1 MLITDKNELKKYS
14 APYRLW
20 QGIPGIEVTKGG
32 RIFSTFYS
40 GGTAEQIGNFAALIM
55 SDDAGETF
63 SEPIAVAYDDGHRC
77 FDPCPWIDPLGRL
90 WFFWAYCPDHAVCA
104 VVCDDPD
111 ADELVFSD
119 VIKLPGDVMMNKP
132 IVLTTGEWLFPIAVW
147 KEGQRVYTLDIKYNS
162 KTADKRSLVYKS
174 IDNGKTFEKLG
185 GSDVEGRIFD
195 EHMVLELKDGSL
207 AMFVRTFYGIGVSYS
222 YDRGKTWT
230 KGGNSGIP
238 GPCSRFHIG
247 RLKSG
252 RILMVNHHNFN
263 GRNNLTALISEDEC
277 KSWKYTLLLDERG
290 CSYPDVK
297 EADDGYIYI
306 TYDHGR
312 GCFLHSLDEVYADT
326 REILFAKIT
335 EEDIMAGKIVSA
347 GSFLKKTISKL
358 GKYAL
363 EFENPFNEIS
373 RFSDADLVNYLSSK
387 NSDEIFSI
395 LFEHYKINCCN
406 MHKLACKTLDSL
418 INEFEKDGADKS
430 NIIFEIVK
438 LIRSASD
445 VPGKDMPIIERI
457 KDEIAA
463 TLKEDITVRK
473 IAENIGISNYYMAH
487 LFKKEMG
494 ITVSDYR
501 NSVKMSHAK
510 DLLIHTDM
518 KISDIAYECG
528 FGSGSY
534 FAKLF
539 TESENVSPSK
549 YRNLLKNNDKHDK
562 DVIYSNMLDR
572 IDILGDIDIGLLEK
586 DKNVKTYAVTLPPT
600 DGYEFLH
607 ESAIIEYNGK
617 LIAAWYNN
625 VKPVELIGETPIRFA
640 VSEDDGKTWSAPI
653 TIANDESGKILFC
666 PPVFGI
672 DNGKLYLLMNQMVYP
687 DHIHSLDLYEYNEEK
702 NEFNM
707 LWSRPIPFKLNTN
720 VYKLSNGKLILP
732 GRVGELDRFPNTP
745 AALISDS
752 GRIDAE
758 WRLVKM
764 QENGNLAD
772 GSKLIYPEVS
782 LIIDGAKIYAFTRN
796 DERNVPLAYVSE
808 DNGESFTGPYT
819 HDIPLSSSKIYSGTL
834 SDGRNYIIGNLD
846 FPRAKLVILFS
857 EPGEVKFTKGIVL
870 QDGHSD
876 ELGYGTRWH
885 YPCAYESN
893 GKLYV
898 IYTVSVDHQNRRGAV
913 LSIIELD
920 KI

>member
-1 MLITDKNELKKYS
+1 MLITDKKELKKYS
-14 APYRLW
+14 TPYRIW
-20 QGIPGIEVTKGG
+20 QGIPGIEVTKKG

-40 GGTAEQIGNFAALIM
+40 GGVTEQIGNFAALIM
-55 SDDAGETF
+55 SDDGGETF
-63 SEPIAVAYDDGHRC
+63 SEPIAVAYDDNHRC

-90 WFFWAYCPDHAVCA
+90 WFFWAYCPDHSVYAAICN
-104 VVCDDPD
+104 DPD
-111 ADELVFSD
+111 APELVFNEE
-119 VIKLPGDVMMNKP
+119 IKLPGDVMMNKP
-132 IVLTTGEWLFPIAVW
+132 VVLTTGEWLFPIAVW
-147 KEGQRVYTLDIKYNS
+147 KAGIRILDSKYDS
-162 KTADKRSLVYKS
+162 KTEDKRALVYKS

-195 EHMVLELKDGSL
+195 EHMVIELKDGSL
-207 AMFVRTFYGIGVSYS
+207 AMYVRTFYGIGVSYS

-238 GPCSRFHIG
+238 GPCSRFYIG

-263 GRNNLTALISEDEC
+263 GRNNMTALISEDEC

-306 TYDHGR
+306 CYDQGGR
-312 GCFLHSLDEVYADT
+312 GSFLNSIDDVYKCA
-326 REILFAKIT
+326 REIDFARIT
-335 EEDIMAGKIVSA
+335 EEDIIAGKIVSP
-347 GSFLKKTISKL
+347 GSFLKKTVSKL

-363 EFENPFNEIS
+363 EYENPYNEIG
-373 RFSDADLVNYLSSK
+373 RFSDVELAKHLSDRA
-387 NSDEIFSI
+387 SDDI
-395 LFEHYKINCCN
+395 LSMLFDYYKINCVN
-406 MHKLACKTLDSL
+406 MHKFDNKKLDSL
-418 INEFEKDGADKS
+418 ISDLKNDGVDKTS
-430 NIIFEIVK
+430 TILEIVR
-438 LIRSASD
+438 LIRSVSD

-457 KDEIAA
+457 KAEIDA
-463 TLKEDITVRK
+463 TLKEDISVK
-473 IAENIGISNYYMAH
+473 EIAENVGISNFYMAH

-501 NSVKMSHAK
+501 NSVKMSRAK

-518 KISDIAYECG
+518 KISDVAYESG

-539 TESENVSPSK
+539 AEHEKVSPST

-562 DVIYSNMLDR
+562 DVIYSNMLER

-586 DKNVKTYAVTLPPT
+586 DKNVRTYAVTLPPT

-617 LIAAWYNN
+617 LIATWYNN

-640 VSEDDGKTWSAPI
+640 VSDDDGKTWSSPT

-672 DNGKLYLLMNQMVYP
+672 DNGKLYMLMNQMVYP

-772 GSKLIYPEVS
+772 GSRLIYPEVS
-782 LIIDGAKIYAFTRN
+782 LIVEGEKIYAFTRN
-796 DERNVPLAYVSE
+796 DERNVPLVYLSE
-808 DNGESFTGPYT
+808 DNGESFSGPYT

-857 EPGEVKFTKGIVL
+857 EPSEVKFTKGMVL
-870 QDGHSD
+870 QDGYSD

-893 GKLYV
+893 GKLYI

-913 LSIIELD
+913 LSVIELD